1 MSTGGNS
8 ISSWSRRNDIL
19 SAECQFYQL
28 LATALNVSDTL
39 FLVVVGSY
47 FAMRIIRDLDELT
60 EPLPN
65 AVVTIGNFDGVHL
78 GHREIF
84 RRVVKK
90 SREVGGTSVVY
101 TFVPHPLIVVAP
113 DHAPLLIN
121 TYREK
126 ETLIAASCID
136 VLICAP
142 FTRETAEMP
151 AHRFVREML
160 VEKVGV
166 SHLVVG
172 YDYLFGK
179 GREGNI
185 ELLQR
190 MGEYLGFSVEVLE
203 PIAKEGQVYSST
215 RIREMIQQGQV
226 REVTDLLGRNFTFE
240 GTVVHGFKRGGKL
253 GFPTANL
260 KTDKELLPKIG
271 VYAVKIKRG
280 EDILDGVLNIGSNPT
295 FEAAG
300 RFIEV
305 HLFDFSEQI
314 YGEELRVY
322 FIERL
327 RDEMRFED
335 SAQLVQAI
343 KKDIRRARQILA
355 ETRLVQYQDYL
366 DCGHLDRS
374 VADENGGAVP

>member
-1 MSTGGNS
+1 MK
-8 ISSWSRRNDIL
+8 
-19 SAECQFYQL
+19 
-28 LATALNVSDTL
+28 
-39 FLVVVGSY
+39 
-47 FAMRIIRDLDELT
+47 IIRDLDELT
-60 EPLPN
+60 KPLPK

-90 SREVGGTSVVY
+90 SREIGGTSVVY
-101 TFVPHPLIVVAP
+101 TFVPHPLLIVAP

-126 ETLIAASCID
+126 EILIEASCID

-142 FTRETAEMP
+142 FTGKTAEMP

-185 ELLQR
+185 DLLQR
-190 MGEYLGFSVEVLE
+190 MGEYLGFSVEALE

-215 RIREMIQQGQV
+215 RIREMILQGQV
-226 REVTDLLGRNFTFE
+226 REVTGLLGRNFTFE

-280 EDILDGVLNIGSNPT
+280 GDILDGVLNIGNNPT

-314 YGEELRVY
+314 YGEDLRVY

-343 KKDIRRARQILA
+343 KNDILRARRILA
-355 ETRLVQYQDYL
+355 EARLVQYQDYL
-366 DCGHLDRS
+366 DCGAPDRS
-374 VADENGGAVP
+374 GADEKDGGGR